1 MICTSHGLVPESDVP
16 GEQRQICL
24 GRREQNRFISGPAA
38 EYMSKIAWGEEKN
51 EDRRWPKLAL

>member
-16 GEQRQICL
+16 GEQRQICP
-24 GRREQNRFISGPAA
+24 GRREQNRFVSGPAA

-51 EDRRWPKLAL
+51 EDPSLA